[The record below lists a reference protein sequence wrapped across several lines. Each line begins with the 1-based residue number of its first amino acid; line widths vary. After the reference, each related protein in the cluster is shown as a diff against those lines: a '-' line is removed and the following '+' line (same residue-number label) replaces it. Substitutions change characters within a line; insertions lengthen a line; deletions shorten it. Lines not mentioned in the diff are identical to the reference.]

1 MYSPDGDSVANR
13 ISILRRGMR
22 TRFSRIQPLSMPLAP
37 NLGPASRQR
46 AQWGHLWR
54 YKLAHVA
61 HAPMVPVITPG
72 VSVWS
77 SRLRICSMKAWMP
90 LSVKDPS
97 EFGSRSEAYTTAWVA
112 VRPIHPGHHLHKT
125 MLRTRDK
132 CRRGWAQRTSWTSA
146 LGSGARFRRFQG

>member
-1 MYSPDGDSVANR
+1 M
-13 ISILRRGMR
+13 
-22 TRFSRIQPLSMPLAP
+22 
-37 NLGPASRQR
+37 
-46 AQWGHLWR
+46 
-54 YKLAHVA
+54 A

-97 EFGSRSEAYTTAWVA
+97 EFGSRSEAYTTACVA

-125 MLRTRDK
+125 TLSTRDNAAEAGPNVLRGRQRWGVELDFVGFRDE
-132 CRRGWAQRTSWTSA
+132 RRSSLQRTDVASMAQLCLRVCEENVSSERGASCYSA
-146 LGSGARFRRFQG
+146 SPTYNIR